1 MALPA
6 ETKGHYSVWIS
17 RPGHRTSGER
27 YAVDGDKL
35 IVFGDDTLADLH
47 DGDRVSAT
55 INELHSGPPLVTF
68 PVTVH
73 ELGANEVGLGV
84 FADVV
89 GHRQLTTSYDKAR
102 ASRRLLALQT

>member
-6 ETKGHYSVWIS
+6 ETRGHYSVWVS
-17 RPGHRTSGER
+17 RPGHRASGER

-35 IVFGDDTLADLH
+35 VVFGDGRLADLH
-47 DGDRVSAT
+47 EGDRVSAT
-55 INELHSGPPLVTF
+55 IYELHCGPPLVTF

-73 ELGANEVGLGV
+73 ELPPDAVGLGV

-89 GHRQLTTSYDKAR
+89 GHRQLTTSYEEAKAT
-102 ASRRLLALQT
+102 RRLLALQP

>member
-1 MALPA
+1 MTLPA
-6 ETKGHYSVWIS
+6 ETKGHYTVWVS

-35 IVFGDDTLADLH
+35 IVFGDETLTDLH
-47 DGDRVSAT
+47 EGDRVSAT

-73 ELGANEVGLGV
+73 ELRADEVSLGV

-89 GHRQLTTSYDKAR
+89 GHHQLTTTFER
-102 ASRRLLALQT
+102 ERENRRILALQS

>member
-6 ETKGHYSVWIS
+6 ETKGHYSVWVT
-17 RPGHRTSGER
+17 RPGHRAAAER
-27 YAVDGDKL
+27 YAVDGERL
-35 IVFGDDTLADLH
+35 IVLGDERLADLH

-55 INELHSGPPLVTF
+55 IYELHNGPPLVTF

-73 ELGANEVGLGV
+73 ELASDEVGHGV

-89 GHRQLTTSYDKAR
+89 GHRQLTTTYEQAKAT
-102 ASRRLLALQT
+102 RRLLSLQS

>member
-6 ETKGHYSVWIS
+6 ETQGHYSVWVS
-17 RPGHRTSGER
+17 RPGHRASAER

-35 IVFGDDTLADLH
+35 IVFGDQRLADLQ

-68 PVTVH
+68 PVSVR
-73 ELGANEVGLGV
+73 EVASDEVGRGV

-89 GHRQLTTSYDKAR
+89 GHRHLTITYEQSKAT
-102 ASRRLLALQT
+102 RRLLALQP